1 MKPKTGDVYVNVPN
15 SRVDGSRKV
24 YCPLCYYDLRD
35 VPMVFDTIAQIW
47 KCNYCKYLMLH
58 HQNPV
63 GDPKISAGNDTEMAK
78 PYMKTISFKK
88 PAPKMDKDT
97 VFNNAASAWQS
108 D

>member
-24 YCPLCYYDLRD
+24 YCPLCYYDLREI
-35 VPMVFDTIAQIW
+35 PMVFDTIAQIW
-47 KCNYCKYLMLH
+47 KCNYCKYLMSH

-63 GDPKISAGNDTEMAK
+63 GDPKIAAGNDVETAK
-78 PYMKTISFKK
+78 PYMRVVSFTKNLQRPSK
-88 PAPKMDKDT
+88 PDMFSNPMD
-97 VFNNAASAWQS
+97 AYQS